1 MARVATALVSVYIVV
16 RARAVSPPA
25 LAKYIPS
32 ALQRG
37 ESTRSVQAGGAARRA
52 GGAVARRAGGAVAR
66 ALLWYPLSVGV
77 GDRAVSVCAE
87 SGGSEMSAGS
97 GGGEERDG
105 RRPSTCRVE
114 LGALLAPEPRPLDNK
129 VKVCFT
135 NT

>member
-37 ESTRSVQAGGAARRA
+37 ESTRSVQA

-129 VKVCFT
+129 VKVCFR